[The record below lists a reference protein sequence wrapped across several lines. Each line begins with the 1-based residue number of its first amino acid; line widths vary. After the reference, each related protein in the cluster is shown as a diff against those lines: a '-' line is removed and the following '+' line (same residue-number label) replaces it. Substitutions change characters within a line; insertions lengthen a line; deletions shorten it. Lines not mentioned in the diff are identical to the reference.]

1 MSAISPA
8 APAELEAAVR
18 VLVARRPSVS
28 ADRLLGLFA
37 AGECSPDGLLVARGP
52 DGSPTGAVFVQLQP
66 GSAASVHPP
75 GADAPAVGEALAA
88 AAVAHLQ
95 TAGVKQAQCVVQP
108 PDVPLVA
115 PLERA
120 GFRAVTRLLFFAHKL
135 DKSVRVGP
143 NPEAGPLRFEPVADP
158 AAGFADALMAS
169 YDGTLDCPELN
180 GARSAE
186 DILAGYRA
194 LAAADPPDWT
204 LLRLGADPVGVLI
217 LGAGPKPG
225 FAELTYVGL
234 VPAARGRGFGTLAV
248 RAALRRATAAGND
261 WLTLSVDERNA
272 PAVTMYRRLGFREF
286 DVQHVFLWQPMA

>member
-1 MSAISPA
+1 MAAVSPVPPDDLA
-8 APAELEAAVR
+8 AAVR
-18 VLVARRPSVS
+18 VLVARRQSVS

-37 AGECSPDGLLVARGP
+37 SGECSPDGLLVARGP

-75 GADAPAVGEALAA
+75 GADDPAVADALAA
-88 AAVAHLQ
+88 AAVAHLRA
-95 TAGVKQAQCVVQP
+95 AGVKQAQCVVQP
-108 PDVPLVA
+108 ADVPLVG

-158 AAGFADALMAS
+158 AAGFADALTAS

-180 GARSAE
+180 GARSAD

-194 LAAADPPDWT
+194 MAAPDPPDWT
-204 LLRLGADPVGVLI
+204 LLRLGADPAGVLI
-217 LGAGPKPG
+217 LGAGRS
-225 FAELTYVGL
+225 
-234 VPAARGRGFGTLAV
+234 RG
-248 RAALRRATAAGND
+248 
-261 WLTLSVDERNA
+261 S
-272 PAVTMYRRLGFREF
+272 PS
-286 DVQHVFLWQPMA
+286 